1 MSKTIVVTGCSSG
14 FGELVAKDLAKKEH
28 RVYATMRSID
38 DRNKSKAQALRTFAQ
53 EQGVDLRVIELDVCS
68 DESADAAAEI
78 VKAESGPADVVIN
91 NAGQMYLGIT
101 ECFSSDELTRQLNT
115 NVVGVHR
122 VSRAF
127 LPGMRAQSSG
137 LIINISSVAGRIALP
152 FFGVYHASKWA
163 IEGYTQAMR
172 YELAS
177 SGVDA
182 VVIEPGPFN
191 TNLFGSTPTPSDQEG
206 RTASYSDAVHQSFEG
221 MKGGFDSLLSGSEAP
236 TDPQIVV
243 DRMIELVEMTP
254 GTRPFR
260 SVCGSD
266 FGVREM
272 NTQCEPFYDGVVS
285 ALGMEEFVQIKP

>member
-38 DRNKSKAQALRTFAQ
+38 DRNKSKALALRAFAQ
-53 EQGVDLRVIELDVCS
+53 EHGVDLRVIELDVCS
-68 DESADAAAEI
+68 DESADAAAAV
-78 VKAESGPADVVIN
+78 VKAESGAADVVIN

-206 RTASYSDAVHQSFEG
+206 RSASYPDAVHQSFEG
-221 MKGGFDSLLSGSEAP
+221 MKGGFDSMLASDEAP

-254 GTRPFR
+254 GARPFR

-272 NTQCEPFYDGVVS
+272 NRQCEPFYDGVVG